1 MPKRNFPTGLLI
13 VCITLLVA
21 LALVRDD
28 LCEVQYQ
35 DGTQLFKAVLAYEVR
50 ESSLKWWG
58 VNASPLQVLFG
69 YIANEHP
76 LFSCLI
82 SLYHP
87 SYCRSATS

>member
-50 ESSLKWWG
+50 ESS
-58 VNASPLQVLFG
+58 VNGGASMPHHFR
-69 YIANEHP
+69 
-76 LFSCLI
+76 FCLVTLPM
-82 SLYHP
+82 STH
-87 SYCRSATS
+87 SFHV